1 MFFSRPFS
9 CTVPV
14 VVDIFLG
21 TQLLRLRHSWRA
33 WAMVRAA
40 LGVVI
45 GAFGIVIG
53 FLALGVGGIP
63 GRPAPLPRL
72 MVVAGVTA
80 YCASLLLLLY
90 SRPTLRRVRLGQLV
104 FAASVL
110 LVVAGGVVTALREI

>member
-1 MFFSRPFS
+1 
-9 CTVPV
+9 
-14 VVDIFLG
+14 
-21 TQLLRLRHSWRA
+21 
-33 WAMVRAA
+33 MVRAA